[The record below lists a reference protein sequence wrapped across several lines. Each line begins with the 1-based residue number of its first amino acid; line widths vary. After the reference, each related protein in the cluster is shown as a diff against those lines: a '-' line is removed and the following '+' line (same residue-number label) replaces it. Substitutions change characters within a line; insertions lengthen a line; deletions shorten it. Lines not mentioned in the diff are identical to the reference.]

1 MATTLFDLLQN
12 GLIKNGDAIEF
23 TFKNCTFRAKI
34 IKGGL
39 ITSCQL
45 FRPHSSESENVLSHV
60 TSFSSL
66 TSWTE
71 ACLQDV
77 LEEYFTRYSSWKRVY
92 HCRTNVTMGEIR
104 DRSKIM
110 NGRVSEGDNT
120 ELYREIYRL
129 QKTIAE
135 MSTVLKKHNLY
146 NERWNIKMLVN
157 IEEKQTLR
165 RWKKRKISNRDAFQK
180 VQKLMIES

>member
-1 MATTLFDLLQN
+1 
-12 GLIKNGDAIEF
+12 
-23 TFKNCTFRAKI
+23 
-34 IKGGL
+34 
-39 ITSCQL
+39 
-45 FRPHSSESENVLSHV
+45 
-60 TSFSSL
+60 
-66 TSWTE
+66 
-71 ACLQDV
+71 
-77 LEEYFTRYSSWKRVY
+77 
-92 HCRTNVTMGEIR
+92 
-104 DRSKIM
+104 M

>member
-1 MATTLFDLLQN
+1 
-12 GLIKNGDAIEF
+12 
-23 TFKNCTFRAKI
+23 
-34 IKGGL
+34 
-39 ITSCQL
+39 
-45 FRPHSSESENVLSHV
+45 
-60 TSFSSL
+60 
-66 TSWTE
+66 
-71 ACLQDV
+71 
-77 LEEYFTRYSSWKRVY
+77 
-92 HCRTNVTMGEIR
+92 
-104 DRSKIM
+104 M

-129 QKTIAE
+129 QKTITE

-180 VQKLMIES
+180 VQNLMIES